1 MVKTSCFH
9 IGGTISIPDQGT
21 KIPQASRPKKK
32 KGHLSRLSGWGL
44 GGGLLAVVRNFVWLL
59 ITGIWNNGLNK
70 IEDIFS
76 FFFLLHLSLPLP
88 FLLPICPSLPFRET
102 EGSPGQVWRLT
113 ITRDL
118 GSLPLSSLLGPPY
131 HIVSFLVVTSW
142 EKMELSHYLHITD
155 SCLSPGR
162 NLLRVLTNNSCS
174 HFISWTIS
182 HMVTP
187 RCQMG

>member
-1 MVKTSCFH
+1 MIWSWFQKWNLGVPLVVQWRIHPAMQRTQAQVLFGELRSH
-9 IGGTISIPDQGT
+9 RPQGQ
-21 KIPQASRPKKK
+21 KKKK
-32 KGHLSRLSGWGL
+32 KGYLSRLSGWGL

-59 ITGIWNNGLNK
+59 IMGIWNNGLNK

-88 FLLPICPSLPFRET
+88 FREI

-113 ITRDL
+113 ITRGL
-118 GSLPLSSLLGPPY
+118 GYLPLSCLLGTPY
-131 HIVSFLVVTSW
+131 HGVSFLVVTSW

-162 NLLRVLTNNSCS
+162 NLLSL
-174 HFISWTIS
+174 H
-182 HMVTP
+182 
-187 RCQMG
+187 